1 MAIKFL
7 STKRSRIIAAAI
19 IVPIVL
25 LLVLALVIN
34 GILSPILARKV
45 RNAVIKGS
53 DSLYRADFSDAQ
65 LHILQGK
72 IMLYNVSL
80 TPDTQVYRRR
90 MKMGLAPNNLI
101 KLNARRIIVSEIHP
115 FTYLFQKK
123 LDIGRIAINS
133 PHIQISYQLNHTKDT
148 TEKDH
153 RTAWQKLSKSLKSAH
168 VGDIFLDN
176 ISFKYDD
183 YSGNKVAVSEIK
195 QMSLHAHDLL
205 IDSATQ
211 TDRSRFLYC
220 KEVFADVKNYSGRT
234 ANGLYTYSLKRLKL
248 STSTSQVNVTGFK
261 FDPVDADVFFTKS
274 RKDKFQVRLDSVQ
287 FNNFDFLSYHK
298 YRSLTA
304 SSLII
309 NGGMLDLY
317 NNPNK
322 IRIYKDKLET
332 FPNVA
337 LYKLNMDLKID
348 SIELKKFNITYS
360 EVGKKSHKTGTLVF
374 ANTSAQIGNVTTNPN
389 ALKKDSIATAKISTW
404 FMGKGKLNI
413 AFRFNLRARSA
424 PYSIKGHL
432 GPMSLQALNKI
443 TMPLSMVK
451 ITEGTLKSYDFNI
464 YGNASISRG
473 HIALLYNDVKVR
485 LLRVNDDNLLY
496 SRKLIPTLF
505 ANLFVIKHN
514 NPDKP
519 GETPRTF
526 NVVYPRPKDSPF
538 FKTAWTTMLKGL
550 KPTMGL
556 DDKTESAVNKRV
568 AEMEQKKKDRQEK
581 KKDKAQKKRKYPPG
595 A

>member
-19 IVPIVL
+19 IVPVVL
-25 LLVLALVIN
+25 LLILALVIN
-34 GILSPILARKV
+34 SIWSPILAAKV
-45 RNAVIKGS
+45 RDAVIKGS

-80 TPDTQVYRRR
+80 IPDTQVYRRR
-90 MKMGLAPNNLI
+90 VKLGTAPNNLI

-115 FTYLFQKK
+115 FKLYFNKK
-123 LDIGRIAINS
+123 IDIGRIAINS
-133 PHIQISYQLNHTKDT
+133 PHIQVSYALNHTKDT
-148 TEKDH
+148 TDKDH
-153 RTAWQKLSKSLKSAH
+153 QTAWQKLSKSFKSAH

-220 KEVFADVKNYSGRT
+220 KDLTADVQNYSGRT
-234 ANGLYTYSLKRLKL
+234 ANGLYNYSLKRLKL
-248 STSTSQVNVTGFK
+248 ATSTSQVNVTGFT
-261 FDPVDADVFFTKS
+261 FDPVDADVFFAKS

-309 NGGMLDLY
+309 KGGMLDVY

-337 LYKLNMDLKID
+337 IYMLKTDLKID

-360 EVGKKSHKTGTLVF
+360 EVGKKSHKTGTLTF
-374 ANTSAQIGNVTTNPN
+374 ANTHALLFNVTTNPN
-389 ALKKDSIATAKISTW
+389 ALKRDSIATAKINTW

-424 PYSIKGHL
+424 SYSFKGHL
-432 GPMSLQALNKI
+432 GPMPLQALNKV
-443 TMPLSMVK
+443 TMPLPMVK
-451 ITEGTLKSYDFNI
+451 ITEGTLKSFDFDI
-464 YGNASISRG
+464 YGDAKVSKG
-473 HIALLYNDVKVR
+473 YIACLYNDVKVK
-485 LLRVNDDNLLY
+485 LLRVGNSQMY
-496 SRKLIPTLF
+496 SRKIIPTLF
-505 ANLFVIKHN
+505 ANLFIIKHN
-514 NPDKP
+514 NPDNA
-519 GETPRTF
+519 GEKPRTF
-526 NVVYPRPKDSPF
+526 YVTYPRPKDSPF
-538 FKTAWTTMLKGL
+538 FKTAWATMLKGL
-550 KPTMGL
+550 KPTIGL
-556 DDKTESAVNKRV
+556 DDKTESAVKKRLDD
-568 AEMEQKKKDRQEK
+568 MKQKKKDRELK
-581 KKDKAQKKRKYPPG
+581 KKDKAQKKKKYPLG